1 MEWSLGMM
9 VSGSQ
14 RLRDLE
20 RVAKGEKRAIWTNYV
35 PPPTT
40 QVRLA
45 CTCALRLAPA
55 VCVP

>member
-1 MEWSLGMM
+1 MM